1 MALPSIPEA
10 QRSPDET
17 AGTRSRE
24 AQATP
29 ATPATP
35 APPRVV
41 PLRALA
47 PPHLPDASARELWI
61 GVHLPAAVPAEALQR
76 LALRAGRYTPR
87 VSLEPPD
94 GLLLEVKGSLQL
106 FGGVSGVRLA
116 VTDECRRL
124 LGTAPVLA
132 FAPTPRAALALA
144 RAGRP
149 HVVLDM
155 SALTGALAPLPL
167 AALRW
172 PEDILGRLARSGVRT
187 IGAALRLP
195 RGGFARRFG
204 AAQLAAL
211 DALTGRTPDLRLA
224 HQARLRF
231 RRRREL
237 LCERENHPAI
247 LAVLAPLLTELGTF
261 LRARQC
267 GVLELEC
274 LLGHRHLPP
283 TRCLMRLAAPTAD
296 AHRLGELLGE
306 RLAAITLPEP
316 VRSCELR
323 TDILVPHRPDCLHLW
338 QPGEHGGGFASEA
351 SGLIERLRARLGD
364 EAIHGLTL
372 REGHRPEKAWSRTPP
387 PTVAGSR
394 ASLRHDPV
402 RPHRR
407 PLWLL
412 PAPQSLPVENG
423 LPRRRGPLLLIGE
436 PERIETGWWDGDEIA
451 RDYYT
456 AADQDGVL
464 LWVFRERE
472 APHGWYLHGVFG

>member
-1 MALPSIPEA
+1 MARVA
-10 QRSPDET
+10 DET
-17 AGTRSRE
+17 AGLRADE
-24 AQATP
+24 APPHP
-29 ATPATP
+29 ATPALH
-35 APPRVV
+35 VV
-41 PLRALA
+41 PLHVPA
-47 PPHLPDASARELWI
+47 PRQLPDAAARELWA
-61 GVHLPAAVPAEALQR
+61 GVHLSAAVPAEALQR
-76 LALRAGRYTPR
+76 LALRGGRYTPR

-94 GLLLEVKGSLQL
+94 GLLLEVKGSLHL
-106 FGGVSGVRLA
+106 FAGVTGLRLA

-124 LGTAPVLA
+124 LGMAPVVA

-144 RAGRP
+144 RGGRLRT
-149 HVVLDM
+149 VLDM

-167 AALRW
+167 AVLRW
-172 PEDILGRLARSGVRT
+172 PEDILERLARSGVRT
-187 IGAALRLP
+187 IGAVLRLP

-211 DALTGRTPDLRLA
+211 DALTGRTPDLRDV
-224 HQARLRF
+224 HRARLRF

-237 LCERENHPAI
+237 ACELENHPAI
-247 LAVLAPLLTELGTF
+247 LAALAPLLAELGTF

-274 LLGHRHLPP
+274 RLGHRHSPP
-283 TRCLMRLAAPTAD
+283 TRCLMRLAAPAAD
-296 AHRLGELLGE
+296 ANRLAELLGE
-306 RLAAITLPEP
+306 RLAVLTLPEP
-316 VRSCELR
+316 VRDCELR
-323 TDILVPHRPDCLHLW
+323 TDALVPHRPDCLHLW
-338 QPGEHGGGFASEA
+338 QPGEHGGSLSSEA

-372 REGHRPEKAWSRTPP
+372 REGHRPEKAWGKTAPPAISGCSGTPP
-387 PTVAGSR
+387 GQ
-394 ASLRHDPV
+394 V
-402 RPHRR
+402 RSHRR

-412 PAPQSLPVENG
+412 PAPQPLPVEDG

-436 PERIETGWWDGDEIA
+436 PERIETGWWDGEEIA

-456 AADQDGVL
+456 AADGHGVL

>member
-1 MALPSIPEA
+1 MALLPIPGA
-10 QRSPDET
+10 RVADET
-17 AGTRSRE
+17 ADTRPEE
-24 AQATP
+24 AQPRPTTP
-29 ATPATP
+29 AA
-35 APPRVV
+35 RVV

-47 PPHLPDASARELWI
+47 SPQLPNAPARELWA
-61 GVHLPAAVPAEALQR
+61 GVHLPTSVPATTLQR
-76 LALRAGRYTPR
+76 LALRAEAYTPR

-94 GLLLEVKGSLQL
+94 GLLLEVKGSLHL
-106 FGGVSGVRLA
+106 FAGAAGLRLA
-116 VTDECRRL
+116 VTGECQRL
-124 LGTAPVLA
+124 GMPSIVAL
-132 FAPTPRAALALA
+132 APTPRAALALA

-149 HVVLDM
+149 QAVLDM

-172 PEDILGRLARSGVRT
+172 PEDILERLARSGVRT

-211 DALTGRTPDLRLA
+211 DALTGRIPELREA
-224 HQARLRF
+224 FRVPLRF

-237 LCERENHPAI
+237 TSELENTSAI
-247 LAVLAPLLTELGTF
+247 LAALAPLFAALGTF

-267 GVLELEC
+267 GVLELDC
-274 LLGHRHLPP
+274 RLGHRHSPP
-283 TRCLMRLAAPTAD
+283 TRGLMRLAAPVAD
-296 AHRLGELLGE
+296 AHRLAELFGE
-306 RLAAITLPEP
+306 RLAALTLPEP
-316 VRSCELR
+316 VRDCELR
-323 TDILVPHRPDCLHLW
+323 SDALVPHRPDCLQLW
-338 QPGEHGGGFASEA
+338 QPGEHGGGLSSEA

-372 REGHRPEKAWSRTPP
+372 REGHRPEKAWEKTAPPAISGCSRTPP
-387 PTVAGSR
+387 GQEP
-394 ASLRHDPV
+394 LRSQ
-402 RPHRR
+402 RR

-412 PAPQSLPVENG
+412 PAPQPLPVEDG

-436 PERIETGWWDGDEIA
+436 PERIETGWWDGGEIA

-456 AADQDGVL
+456 ATDNYGVL